1 MNMRLILGAELSR
14 IIETKEFYVER
25 GRNVPTSVFDK
36 AGARFP
42 GASRLTKK
50 KKIFFYT
57 AGKMSKYSIGTN

>member
-42 GASRLTKK
+42 GASRLTEKK
-50 KKIFFYT
+50 DFFYT